1 MKKIVASIV
10 AAVAAVYAAH
20 ALDVPF
26 ERAFAALAEP
36 TAVPAPAAAFGD
48 GKGLFNRRLGM
59 FVHWGIYSVNGW
71 HEQEE
76 WRRKMSRAEYEKSA
90 EKFTAEKFDADA
102 FVDAA
107 ESLGAEYI
115 VMTAK
120 HHDGFCMWDTATT
133 DFKVTNTPAKRDVIK
148 ELSEACRRRG
158 MKLGFYYSNPDWHH
172 SSAHNPAS
180 SHQIPLQPGDEPDM
194 EKYVAYVKAQ
204 VTELLTNYGEIVC
217 FFWDI
222 PTHVARPEMD
232 ELVRKLQPGIVVN
245 DRGWGNKATCDYST
259 PEREV
264 PAGACFPRP
273 TEACDSV
280 GACSWGYRANEDYR
294 TAGYLARAIDAT
306 LSRGGNF
313 LLNVGPKPDG
323 TIPEE
328 ALGLLAKTGAWYR
341 RAKESYRGAS
351 TESWLVKG
359 EKALVTRRGTT
370 VYVHCTDG
378 LAKSGLDLSPID
390 MLPARATILND
401 GSPAECEL
409 VVMPGRWEAGRRTLH
424 VRNVDAAKYADES
437 LVVRLDFPES
447 ASSKLAL
454 DGGGRVREV
463 LGRYVDAGRISGVVS
478 AVSDRSGNVRFD
490 CVGWAD
496 VEKRVPMATNTMF
509 AVFSMTKTFNGAAI
523 MAAIDDGAMSLDD
536 EVSKYL
542 PEFAD
547 VKVRE
552 TNELGRAV
560 LVPPK
565 RPLTIRDLV
574 THVSGSRFS
583 PPAVKRAVP
592 LREIARQMAAEPLAA
607 HPGETFRYGNAWVD
621 ASAAALEVAVG
632 MPYEN
637 WLEARILSPLGMR
650 DTTFTPSPE
659 QALRMVRAYTS
670 DDGPLRP
677 ASDGCSK
684 QLVFPW
690 TEKVYPAASAGLFS
704 TPADMARF
712 SQMLASHGEW
722 RGRQIISRKTF
733 DSVFAVKQTPVGI
746 EQPYCVGAWLY
757 GGWFGHEGAMRT
769 DQRANLRTG
778 DVRIFFI
785 QTENRAGEAFF
796 SLKKAWHSAA
806 DAVQGT
812 EETHF
817 GN

>member
-1 MKKIVASIV
+1 MNRRLLSILLV
-10 AAVAAVYAAH
+10 LT
-20 ALDVPF
+20 ALS
-26 ERAFAALAEP
+26 
-36 TAVPAPAAAFGD
+36 AAAATFGD
-48 GKGLFNRRLGM
+48 GKGLFNQRLGM

-76 WRRKMSRAEYEKSA
+76 MRGKMPRSEYEKVV
-90 EKFTAEKFDADA
+90 ERFTAEKFDADA

-115 VMTAK
+115 VFTSK

-133 DFKVTNTPAKRDVIK
+133 DFKVTNTPARRDVLK
-148 ELSEACRRRG
+148 ELAEACRRRG
-158 MKLGFYYSNPDWHH
+158 MKLGLYYSNPDWHH
-172 SSAHNPAS
+172 PNAHNEKS
-180 SHQIPLQPGDEPDM
+180 THQIPLQPGDEPDM
-194 EKYVAYVKAQ
+194 EKYRAYVKAQ
-204 VTELLTNYGEIVC
+204 VTELLTKYGEIVC

-222 PTHVARPEMD
+222 PTHIEKPEMD
-232 ELVRKLQPGIVVN
+232 DLVRRLQPGIMVN

-264 PAGACFPRP
+264 PVGVHFPRP

-280 GACSWGYRANEDYR
+280 GAQSWGYRANEDYR
-294 TAGYLARAIDAT
+294 TVGYLTRAIDAT

-313 LLNVGPKPDG
+313 LLNIGPKSDG

-328 ALGLLAKTGAWYR
+328 ALGLLAKTGDWYR
-341 RAKESYRGAS
+341 RTKESYRGTS

-359 EKALVTRRGTT
+359 ENVIATRRGAT
-370 VYVHCTDG
+370 VYVHCTEG

-390 MLPARATILND
+390 VLPERATVLND
-401 GSPAECEL
+401 GSSAEYEL

-424 VRNVDAAKYADES
+424 VGNIAAARYADES

-447 ASSKLAL
+447 ASEKLAV
-454 DGGGRVREV
+454 DRGGRVREV
-463 LGRYVDAGRISGVVS
+463 LERYVDAGQISGVVS
-478 AVSDRSGNVRFD
+478 AVSDRSGKMRFD

-496 VEKRVPMATNTMF
+496 VEKRVPMATNTVF

-523 MAAIDDGAMSLDD
+523 MAAIDDGVMSLDD
-536 EVSKYL
+536 EVSKFL

-547 VKVRE
+547 IKVRE
-552 TNELGRAV
+552 TNGLGQVA

-574 THVSGSRFS
+574 THTSGSRFS
-583 PPAVKRAVP
+583 PPIVKRAVP
-592 LREIARQMAAEPLAA
+592 LREIARQMAADPLVA
-607 HPGETFRYGNAWVD
+607 HPGETFSYGNAWVD

-637 WLEARILSPLGMR
+637 WLEARILGPLGMK
-650 DTTFTPSPE
+650 DTTFVPSPE
-659 QALRMVRAYTS
+659 QASRMVRAYTS
-670 DDGPLRP
+670 DDGQLRL
-677 ASDGCSK
+677 ASDGYSK

-712 SQMLASHGEW
+712 SQMLAAHGEW
-722 RGRQIISRKTF
+722 QGRQIISRRTF
-733 DSVFAVKQTPVGI
+733 DSIFAAKQTPPGI

-757 GGWFGHEGAMRT
+757 GDWIGHEGAMRT
-769 DQRANLRTG
+769 DQRANLRTA
-778 DVRIFFI
+778 DVRLFFI
-785 QTENRAGEAFF
+785 QTENKAGSAFF
-796 SLKKAWHSAA
+796 SLKKAWHCAV

-812 EETHF
+812 PKTEF